1 MSEPKYLE
9 NLAEKR
15 EASVVQILEQ
25 IAQERDEKDR
35 LQRFGFFS
43 IPYPAIIGD
52 KKYSTTE
59 SNVKIVDH
67 KVITERR
74 GIYTSPLKLGKSNDV
89 YFNKFEQLIDE
100 EGYEKLKELN
110 KQDHEKLMAKV
121 HDLKEKKSERPK
133 FKPSGPQEFKGFY
146 NPDEPA
152 PEREGTL
159 TIEPD
164 KKRFIK
170 EGKVITERRGIF
182 TAPSK
187 VGNIPSEYFSYPIR
201 EDEENERLKQM
212 TKEAYEKKIAKVT
225 ENKNKTS
232 SQKPFSP
239 ASLKKCDPFFNN
251 VQTYGLYT
259 ESEHEQL
266 MNEYKDF
273 KKNGRGKYQKI
284 LPKGAMKH
292 LQPFKPAR
300 LIFTGRDG
308 LLNDDLYK
316 IPDEMREVT
325 KSITNIREIRE
336 EEKKKRRVPFYSN
349 KLMKHT
355 HFSPSISSFT
365 FNLKREFPSVKF
377 Y

>member
-1 MSEPKYLE
+1 MSEGAKYLE
-9 NLAEKR
+9 DIRAKR
-15 EASVVQILEQ
+15 EESVQKIMEE
-25 IAQERDEKDR
+25 INQERDEKDK

-43 IPYPAIIGD
+43 IPYPAVIGD
-52 KKYSTTE
+52 KKYSE
-59 SNVKIVDH
+59 DEYKHKVIDH
-67 KVITERR
+67 KVITEKR
-74 GIYTSPLKLGKSNDV
+74 GIYTNPLKLGKSNDV
-89 YFNKFEQLIDE
+89 YFNKIDGPGDDVIE
-100 EGYEKLKELN
+100 HYKELN

-259 ESEHEQL
+259 ESEQEQL